1 MRTEAADSHMNWWE
15 LGKEG
20 GREGKKGIERGSGE
34 GLVSCVCGGVL
45 VERNEGDLE
54 TYDEE
59 AVSARVKRKLAL
71 IAK

>member
-1 MRTEAADSHMNWWE
+1 M
-15 LGKEG
+15 
-20 GREGKKGIERGSGE
+20 
-34 GLVSCVCGGVL
+34 

-59 AVSARVKRKLAL
+59 AVSAGAKRKLAL